1 MLMLFTAA
9 FDDAFIYRFDQQN
22 LQPKSKIDV
31 RYVHGPKQRV
41 IHDIVTKE
49 KNLTLPVVSIEQTSL
64 TRDPNR
70 VVHKHQNIIRPMV
83 NDNSRVG
90 KLPTP
95 IPMNMDVKVSI
106 IAKYKEDVDQ
116 IVQNFAAVCNPYFVV
131 SWKVPEEFGFN
142 FIDELRIQIEWNGS
156 ISYATPNTLSKD
168 DKYRITADT
177 SFTIKG
183 WIFPPTENPEGTI
196 YVIHN
201 KFINASLAGRV
212 SSYDDYPALSAAY
225 TESETISIS
234 AYPTFT
240 NLYYSTPSGIIP
252 IYESINLRNDFQN
265 SFLLLGKRFDYSNS
279 WYLSST
285 TQPSPTASEV
295 FDVTSWTFG
304 TDIGNLDP
312 TTAEAQSIYFKSDGL
327 KMYAVD
333 YDSVYEYTL
342 LTPWDIKSI
351 DPYNTK
357 INTLDLLGLED
368 LTGMFFHPDGDYLY
382 VTAASIYSIET
393 VFKLQLTTPWNIS
406 GGLTVVEAL
415 STGYTSRF
423 ANGLCLNSTGDK
435 LYLLDRFGGRTIR
448 EYVLSV
454 PWSIESASLQYEL
467 PIDSYE
473 TFPEDININSDNS
486 RLFIIGRN
494 SRKIHEFNLSAFGG
508 LSSSS
513 YVGSSPALP
522 IGIIPTGFFYNDIFE
537 KAFYINRIA
546 NTINNII
553 VPSATPQLPPLSS
566 FELPESYVQVQSDN
580 AVTITLPANSLSS
593 QQGSFTFVTSNSAGW
608 TSWPFNLN
616 IS

>member
-116 IVQNFAAVCNPYFVV
+116 IVQNFASVCNPYFVV

-156 ISYATPNTLSKD
+156 ISYATPSTLSKD

-196 YVIHN
+196 YVIQN

-240 NLYYSTPSGIIP
+240 NLYYSVYSGIIP
-252 IYESINLRNDFQN
+252 LYESTNIRRDLQN
-265 SFLLLGKRFDYSNS
+265 SFLLLGKRFSYSNS
-279 WYLSST
+279 WYLSSPASNLIGT
-285 TQPSPTASEV
+285 FEEIDTVKFPT
-295 FDVTSWTFG
+295 
-304 TDIGNLDP
+304 
-312 TTAEAQSIYFKSDGL
+312 
-327 KMYAVD
+327 
-333 YDSVYEYTL
+333 
-342 LTPWDIKSI
+342 
-351 DPYNTK
+351 
-357 INTLDLLGLED
+357 
-368 LTGMFFHPDGDYLY
+368 
-382 VTAASIYSIET
+382 
-393 VFKLQLTTPWNIS
+393 IS
-406 GGLTVVEAL
+406 AF
-415 STGYTSRF
+415 R
-423 ANGLCLNSTGDK
+423 
-435 LYLLDRFGGRTIR
+435 
-448 EYVLSV
+448 
-454 PWSIESASLQYEL
+454 L
-467 PIDSYE
+467 PDSYVSV
-473 TFPEDININSDNS
+473 NSDNS
-486 RLFIIGRN
+486 
-494 SRKIHEFNLSAFGG
+494 A
-508 LSSSS
+508 
-513 YVGSSPALP
+513 
-522 IGIIPTGFFYNDIFE
+522 
-537 KAFYINRIA
+537 
-546 NTINNII
+546 
-553 VPSATPQLPPLSS
+553 
-566 FELPESYVQVQSDN
+566 
-580 AVTITLPANSLSS
+580 TITLPVSSLSA
-593 QQGSFTFVTSNSAGW
+593 QGKFTFVTSNSAGW
-608 TSWPFNLN
+608 TSLPFNLN
-616 IS
+616 II